1 MTLELSQGLMSL
13 HLLTSELAP
22 LQLPGRGPL

>member
-13 HLLTSELAP
+13 HLLASELAQ
-22 LQLPGRGPL
+22 LQLPSIRQL